1 MEIPLDNLNAKIF
14 AAELHTRFK
23 AQLANGT
30 PIELQLFEVEERK
43 TAPEIEVFFLR
54 FRGPVAPR
62 LPQRTYSVEHE
73 KLGTFSIFLT
83 AIGADQ
89 DGIDYE
95 SVFQRFRK
103 KNSDSS

>member
-23 AQLANGT
+23 TQLANEI
-30 PIELQLFEVEERK
+30 PIDLELYEVEERQ
-43 TAPEIEVFFLR
+43 APAEIELFFLR

-62 LPQRTYSVEHE
+62 LPQRTYSLQHG

-83 AIGADQ
+83 AIGAGQ

-103 KNSDSS
+103 KVSG